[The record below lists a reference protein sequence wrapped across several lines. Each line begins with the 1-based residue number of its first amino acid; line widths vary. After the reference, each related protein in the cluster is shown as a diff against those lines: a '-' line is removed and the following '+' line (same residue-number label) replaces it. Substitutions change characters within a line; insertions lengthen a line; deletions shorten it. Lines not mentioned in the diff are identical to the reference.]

1 MKPALILKTYFWLY
15 DVIRNYGP
23 LTLKR
28 INEMWMADT
37 RVNDGKP
44 LIRQTFSRYRN
55 DVEELFGVS
64 IGCDSE
70 HRYFI
75 ESNKLTEADN
85 KASLL
90 SSAEKDKLA
99 EMMQFYH
106 RIILEPNL
114 SENIYFSIIVEAM
127 RKNVMVEIDYQQDDD
142 LIVFHQQ
149 VEPYC
154 VKQHQSHWYLM
165 GRNSDGSFS
174 AFAFGKIREIRLTD
188 LKFQLDY
195 DNCVKLCERI
205 ADFS

>member
-1 MKPALILKTYFWLY
+1 MKPVLILKTYFWLY

-90 SSAEKDKLA
+90 SSVEKDKLA

-142 LIVFHQQ
+142 TLAFHQQ

-154 VKQHQSHWYLM
+154 VKQHGAHWSLM
-165 GRNSDGSFS
+165 GRKHDGSFGS
-174 AFAFGKIREIRLTD
+174 FVLPKIREMRLTD
-188 LKFQLDY
+188 LKFQLKY
-195 DNCVKLCERI
+195 DSLVKLCEQI
-205 ADFS
+205 ADF